1 MTLPTLGKVV
11 GRGESWRGSGS
22 HPHQPKALYSSLNSR
37 SKANGATSCLVAV
50 LDGEAERLEAGGV
63 ARQLED
69 PEHAHDPK
77 DLDHAL
83 QVLRERSEAPFSG
96 SYFKGTVSPALTRL

>member
-1 MTLPTLGKVV
+1 MALIPTK
-11 GRGESWRGSGS
+11 R
-22 HPHQPKALYSSLNSR
+22 HYYSSLNFR
-37 SKANGATSCLVAV
+37 NKANGATSCLVAV

-83 QVLRERSEAPFSG
+83 QVLRRE
-96 SYFKGTVSPALTRL
+96 

>member
-1 MTLPTLGKVV
+1 VTLPTLGKVV

-37 SKANGATSCLVAV
+37 STANGATSCLVAV
-50 LDGEAERLEAGGV
+50 LDGEAKGLKTGGM
-63 ARQLED
+63 ARQFED

-83 QVLRERSEAPFSG
+83 QVLRREVRLHIQDHIL
-96 SYFKGTVSPALTRL
+96 KGLFHKLTRLK